1 MSLKDKI
8 KHLRD
13 LKQRGIERTEQMKAE
28 KLRKKFRK
36 AMDRKPGA
44 VKAISDGIALKK
56 SPLTVMGEE
65 YSRRRYESKERQK
78 K

>member
-8 KHLRD
+8 KHLQE

-28 KLRKKFRK
+28 KLRKKLRK

-44 VKAISDGIALKK
+44 VKAICDGLALKE
-56 SPLTVMGEE
+56 SPLAVMGKE
-65 YSRRRYESKERQK
+65 YSRRKYERKEREK